1 MSNLNKVAFELRWIV
16 LSFDNGP
23 KRPKNDTDFWS
34 FCRLKLFL
42 LFVTVSQ
49 AKKLDAGFQFQ
60 HFQKNFRLVRLVK
73 MLDEQIS
80 QIFP

>member
-1 MSNLNKVAFELRWIV
+1 MGPNL
-16 LSFDNGP
+16 
-23 KRPKNDTDFWS
+23 
-34 FCRLKLFL
+34 LFL